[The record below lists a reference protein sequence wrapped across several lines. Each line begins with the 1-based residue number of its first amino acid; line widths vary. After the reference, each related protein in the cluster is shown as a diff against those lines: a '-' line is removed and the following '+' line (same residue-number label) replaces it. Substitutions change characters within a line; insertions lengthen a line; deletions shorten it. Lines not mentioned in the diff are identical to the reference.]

1 MRCALWWISD
11 IPAVRRSLSEGRDTD
26 MAGWTQSELFLYG
39 GIALM
44 GTACALGAVSALV
57 FRITGKRLKRRLE
70 QDYGKP
76 RR

>member
-1 MRCALWWISD
+1 
-11 IPAVRRSLSEGRDTD
+11 

-44 GTACALGAVSALV
+44 GAVSALV